1 MRLLI
6 PVLFFAASA
15 SGQWIAPTAGELLAP
30 EQSFS
35 QPSASLPQDGSQQ
48 LLTFK
53 DSDIKFSLR
62 TLMEIL
68 RDHQHEGWVLAAY
81 PDPNTRRPLIGAGFS
96 LDVQAV
102 DHPQRDPLNPH
113 AFVEPSSAQLWQA
126 AGLSPDLLQ
135 QILDQFDHDANAW
148 TTKQYRRKVIRHKLT
163 PQLTE
168 EEATQLLR
176 ISAIQAVYNA
186 RAYCRCFDRLTAPQ
200 QMALSQLVFQMGTN
214 LEQFVSFLG
223 ALNDENG
230 SRELA
235 QLDGFMETGSQHWQ
249 TVQSTLIDSQWAR
262 RYSIRASTVI
272 AMFDPDYNQQPG
284 AAEQR
289 VEAVL
294 RPPAPVHA
302 KNRST
307 ATLRMASYHKRPAK
321 AHGKKTVK
329 RKLT

>member
-6 PVLFFAASA
+6 PVLLFAATA
-15 SGQWIAPTAGELLAP
+15 SGQWMAPTAGELLLP
-30 EQSFS
+30 
-35 QPSASLPQDGSQQ
+35 QPSLSLASASLLQDGTQA
-48 LLTFK
+48 LLAFR
-53 DSDIKFSLR
+53 DSDIKFSLAS
-62 TLMEIL
+62 LMEIL

-96 LDVQAV
+96 LDVQAT

-113 AFVEPSSAQLWQA
+113 PFVEPSSAQLWQA
-126 AGLSPDLLQ
+126 AGLSPDRLQ
-135 QILDQFDHDANAW
+135 EILNQFDHDANAW
-148 TTKQYRRKVIRHKLT
+148 TAKQYRRKVIRHKLT
-163 PQLTE
+163 PQLTDQ
-168 EEATQLLR
+168 EATQLLR

-186 RAYCRCFDRLTAPQ
+186 RAYCRCFDRLTSSQ

-214 LEQFVSFLG
+214 LEQFVGFLG
-223 ALNDENG
+223 AINDEAGVRN
-230 SRELA
+230 LA
-235 QLDGFMETGSQHWQ
+235 QLDGFMETDAQHWQ

-272 AMFDPDYNQQPG
+272 AMFDPDYNRQPG

-294 RPPAPVHA
+294 RPPAPVHV
-302 KNRST
+302 RSRNT
-307 ATLRMASYHKRPAK
+307 ATLRMASYHKRPART
-321 AHGKKTVK
+321 HGKKTVK